1 MLKNILEYQ
10 STEAE
15 LIAAENEVL
24 KSADKEKAAVSKD
37 KMQAYKARLVELDK
51 SAVKINASFVKAKE
65 KYDEYLKKLEEL
77 GKEVENADE
86 SKIAVYEKAY
96 KDFHSIANSLE
107 KEITSIYTVIQ
118 DIDVEY
124 RELLAKFQKEK
135 VIFLKYKAAYDKIK
149 SEKEPIIKE
158 VKAKLDAIK
167 KTITPEL
174 MQMYMQ
180 KREGNLQ
187 MVFAPLNVNKCG
199 GCRMEVSASKIGA
212 IATNKYGIIEC
223 ENCGRYI
230 YKK

>member
-65 KYDEYLKKLEEL
+65 KYDEYLKKLEVL

-124 RELLAKFQKEK
+124 RELLAKFQKK
-135 VIFLKYKAAYDKIK
+135 
-149 SEKEPIIKE
+149 P
-158 VKAKLDAIK
+158 
-167 KTITPEL
+167 
-174 MQMYMQ
+174 
-180 KREGNLQ
+180 
-187 MVFAPLNVNKCG
+187 
-199 GCRMEVSASKIGA
+199 
-212 IATNKYGIIEC
+212 
-223 ENCGRYI
+223 
-230 YKK
+230 